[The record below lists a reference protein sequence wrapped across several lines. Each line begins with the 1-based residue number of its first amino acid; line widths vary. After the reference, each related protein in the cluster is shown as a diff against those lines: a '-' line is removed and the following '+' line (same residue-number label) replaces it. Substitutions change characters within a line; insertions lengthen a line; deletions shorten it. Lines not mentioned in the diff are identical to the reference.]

1 MLGSPS
7 ACSSTTAALGV
18 VNTASGQILA
28 LRTDPLTHSTL
39 DAERLLDDYVSQL
52 QGTAARSAAAEP
64 GEVAASQAFRR
75 GYDDPRRML
84 MNDVIQARA
93 VTKVYDG
100 GVNVAAL
107 RGVDLSVARGSFLS
121 IMGPSGS
128 GKSTLLNIL
137 GALELPT
144 SGQVFFEGQDLHA
157 LSDEQRA
164 ILRRRRIGFVF
175 QQFNLLPI
183 FSAEENVALPL
194 RLEGIASA
202 EANRR
207 AGESLDV
214 VGMGARRHH
223 LPSQMSG
230 GEQQRVAIAR
240 ALVTG
245 PSLILADEPTG
256 SLDSAN
262 GEHVIRILR
271 KLVDEQQQT
280 VVLVTHDVSV
290 ASRADRVVSV
300 RDGLIESDIDPRSGI
315 PAAAALQERAS

>member
-1 MLGSPS
+1 M
-7 ACSSTTAALGV
+7 T
-18 VNTASGQILA
+18 
-28 LRTDPLTHSTL
+28 
-39 DAERLLDDYVSQL
+39 
-52 QGTAARSAAAEP
+52 
-64 GEVAASQAFRR
+64 
-75 GYDDPRRML
+75 
-84 MNDVIQARA
+84 DVIQARG

-107 RGVDLSVARGSFLS
+107 RGVDLTVTRGSFLA

-144 SGQVFFEGQDLHA
+144 TGRVLFEDQDLHA

-175 QQFNLLPI
+175 QSFNLLPI
-183 FSAEENVALPL
+183 FSALENVALPL
-194 RLEGIASA
+194 RLDGLSVQ

-207 AGESLDV
+207 AAESLAV
-214 VGMGARRHH
+214 VGMSSRSHH
-223 LPSQMSG
+223 LPNQMSG

-240 ALVTG
+240 ALVTA

-262 GEHVIRILR
+262 GEHVIQILR
-271 KLVDEQQQT
+271 KLVDDQQQT

-290 ASRADRVVSV
+290 ASRADRVVSM
-300 RDGLIESDIDPRSGI
+300 RDGLIESDVDPRSGI
-315 PAAAALQERAS
+315 PAAAALQERTS